1 MKVTP
6 TPQNNIQL
14 ALDIRRGQWLL
25 SDAEALLPVALDF
38 LAHVPPRLEALDFE
52 PMAHMETGTAVALE
66 SAQPQKKKCVAT
78 IPVFGTL
85 TKYNT
90 CGTIGTTTIAA
101 ELLRIAA
108 DERVAGIV
116 LDIDSGG
123 GSSNAIPVMIDA
135 IHKVQESGK
144 PIVVHGDLCASAA
157 YWIASQCDAIFAD
170 NPLSYFGSIGVM
182 TQLIDPSNLKS
193 GERVISVYAKESSD
207 KNLSY
212 RKALEGDFELIQS
225 EMSPVVQQF
234 HAAVKAGR
242 SRLQADIAGVLSGAM
257 FRAERA
263 KEIGMIDNLLTLD
276 QTVENVFARAE
287 YR

>member
-1 MKVTP
+1 MKVTS

-25 SDAEALLPVALDF
+25 FDAEALLPIALNF
-38 LAHVPPRLEALDFE
+38 LAHISPRLETLDFE
-52 PMAHMETGTAVALE
+52 PVARMETGAAVTLD
-66 SAQPQKKKCVAT
+66 SNLPQKKKCVAT

-101 ELLRIAA
+101 ELLRVAA
-108 DERVAGIV
+108 DERVAGII

-123 GSSNAIPVMIDA
+123 GACNAIPVMLDA

-144 PIVVHGDLCASAA
+144 PIVAHGDLCASAA
-157 YWIASQCDAIFAD
+157 YWIASQCDAVFAD

-182 TQLIDPSNLKS
+182 TQFIDDSNLKS
-193 GERVISVYAKESSD
+193 GERVISIYAKESSD

-225 EMSPVVQQF
+225 EMSPIVQQF

-242 SRLQADIAGVLSGAM
+242 SRLQTDVAGVLSGAM

-263 KEIGMIDNLLTLD
+263 KEIGMVDNLLTLD
-276 QTVENVFARAE
+276 QTVENVFTRAE